1 MFTRFLFKPHESTKV
16 ILAILLSV
24 IIITSFSSCAIKNN
38 SEQNH
43 LVYYTLN
50 DEDSLSWIIEK
61 YNKYTFK
68 IFGSR
73 ARGDYKKESDID
85 LAIMDDVDAKTKFNI
100 MNDFDM
106 IEIPYQIDLVFVIDV
121 QKKEFLNSIERD
133 GVVFDE

>member
-1 MFTRFLFKPHESTKV
+1 MVIKKEWNYIWSIGLTKQ
-16 ILAILLSV
+16 
-24 IIITSFSSCAIKNN
+24 SFNKIQS
-38 SEQNH
+38 
-43 LVYYTLN
+43 
-50 DEDSLSWIIEK
+50 IIEK
-61 YNKYTFK
+61 YNKFTFK
-68 IFGSR
+68 IFCSR

>member
-1 MFTRFLFKPHESTKV
+1 MYGLKKEVFNDIINV
-16 ILAILLSV
+16 IKKYENIK
-24 IIITSFSSCAIKNN
+24 CAY
-38 SEQNH
+38 
-43 LVYYTLN
+43 L
-50 DEDSLSWIIEK
+50 
-61 YNKYTFK
+61 
-68 IFGSR
+68 FGSR

>member
-1 MFTRFLFKPHESTKV
+1 MEKIYNL
-16 ILAILLSV
+16 
-24 IIITSFSSCAIKNN
+24 IK
-38 SEQNH
+38 EPG
-43 LVYYTLN
+43 
-50 DEDSLSWIIEK
+50 EK
-61 YNKYTFK
+61 YNCSK
-68 IFGSR
+68 ITLFGSR

>member
-1 MFTRFLFKPHESTKV
+1 MKIEFDQ
-16 ILAILLSV
+16 ID
-24 IIITSFSSCAIKNN
+24 AIKKEWNYIWSIGLTKQSFN
-38 SEQNH
+38 KIK
-43 LVYYTLN
+43 
-50 DEDSLSWIIEK
+50 SLIEK